1 MFVHPDGAE
10 EAVPVRAGDTVMDAA
25 LDNGVAGILGQC
37 GGACT
42 CSTCHCIVDPAWAGR
57 LPAPCAD
64 EVDLLEYLPTRTPS
78 SRLSCQIV
86 MRPELSGLRVCLPE
100 KQV

>member
-1 MFVHPDGAE
+1 MHPDGVE
-10 EAVPVRAGDTVMDAA
+10 QRVPVRVGDTVMDAA

-42 CSTCHCIVDPAWAGR
+42 CSTCHCIVDALWLAR
-57 LPAPCAD
+57 LPAPCGD
-64 EVDLLEYLPTRTPS
+64 ELDLLEYLPTRTAG

-86 MRPELSGLRVCLPE
+86 MEPSLSGLRVRLPE
-100 KQV
+100 KQI